1 MTNCEP
7 IIHSNVT
14 SAEINNFVYSLL
26 VPYLLQ
32 TQFVIRDRAKI
43 LYIEFLRGFVQKF
56 VGPKRTKITFFY
68 DTTELVWLNYSLL
81 R

>member
-1 MTNCEP
+1 MVKIRGDFP
-7 IIHSNVT
+7 GGKK
-14 SAEINNFVYSLL
+14 INAGYK
-26 VPYLLQ
+26 

-43 LYIEFLRGFVQKF
+43 LYIEFLRSFVCKF